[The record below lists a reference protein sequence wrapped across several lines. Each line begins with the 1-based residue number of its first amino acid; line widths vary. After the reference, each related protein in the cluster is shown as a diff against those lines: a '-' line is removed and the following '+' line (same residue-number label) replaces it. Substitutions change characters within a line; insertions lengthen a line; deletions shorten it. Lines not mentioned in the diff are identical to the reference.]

1 MLHALPIDSRKDR
14 RRLLK
19 SIKPVRKQAGKV
31 RDMDVLV
38 EFASR
43 PRPAAEQ
50 DCSIRLLESLGDQR
64 AKHARKLQ
72 SVIQKQ
78 MPVLRKRLKRCS
90 RLLDKTLQDAK
101 GKRHVTKWST
111 EAAALALRLEAELR
125 SWRALNRSNLHEF
138 RLKVKELRCVLRMAA
153 ESDNRFVET
162 LAEVKDTVGEWHDWQ
177 TLAGTSKEVI
187 NHPGCE
193 FIKQIRSIADRKFEI
208 GLAAARRMKRQ
219 EWRKQEAP
227 TGITLGQ
234 IYATRFCVVVGIG
247 AGSLGLERICPMHV
261 GSHTHPQEDELHTQV
276 KSAKNRLQRMSA
288 PNTSN
293 A

>member
-1 MLHALPIDSRKDR
+1 MVMTFQEFWESARHMVEVVISRLPALILAIDSRKDR

-50 DCSIRLLESLGDQR
+50 DCSIRLLEYLGEQR

-138 RLKVKELRCVLRMAA
+138 RLKVKELRYVLRMAA

-162 LAEVKDTVGEWHDWQ
+162 LAEVKDTVGEWHDWE
-177 TLAGTSKEVI
+177 TRAGTSKEVI

-208 GLAAARRMKRQ
+208 GLATARRLKRQ
-219 EWRKQEAP
+219 ELGANRKHRQ
-227 TGITLGQ
+227 
-234 IYATRFCVVVGIG
+234 
-247 AGSLGLERICPMHV
+247 
-261 GSHTHPQEDELHTQV
+261 GSHSG
-276 KSAKNRLQRMSA
+276 KSTLPVSA
-288 PNTSN
+288 LSS
-293 A
+293 ASALAA